1 MSNQFVVDSNFD
13 KNITNSYFL
22 SIQITLDGFSFCVLD
37 PISNEYILFF
47 DKSLSLN
54 QSTISFLE
62 NELSENEYLQMP
74 YQKVFILYNT
84 KYNTLIPSS
93 LFQEEK
99 KNQYLNFCFNKNK
112 FNEELTYCN
121 KIKMADSYCIFSI
134 PKSITDILNNK
145 FQSVFYYCSTTPFIE
160 TALLNTNFNND
171 KYQIYINIQNS
182 FFDTIAISG
191 NNLKLHNSFKFHD
204 KKEFLYYTLLIF
216 EQLKLSN
223 KSSKVFLIGKIKK
236 TDEIYTLLKKYIK
249 HVEIIKDSKHFK
261 FSAIF
266 KNISLQDH
274 INLINIPL
282 CV

>member
-22 SIQITLDGFSFCVLD
+22 SIQLTLDGFSFCVLD

-47 DKSLSLN
+47 QKPLSLN
-54 QSTISFLE
+54 QSLINSIEDELTNNEFL
-62 NELSENEYLQMP
+62 QFP
-74 YQKVFILYNT
+74 YQKVFVLYYT
-84 KYNTLIPSS
+84 KQNTLIPSS
-93 LFQEEK
+93 LYEEEK
-99 KNQYLNFCFNKNK
+99 KDLYLEFCFNNKK
-112 FNEELTYCN
+112 FNEELAFCN
-121 KIKMADSYCIFSI
+121 KIKMADSYCVFSI
-134 PKSITDILNNK
+134 PKSIVELLENK
-145 FQSVFYYCSTTPFIE
+145 YENIYYYCPTTPFIE

-171 KYQIYINIQNS
+171 KYQIYINMQNS
-182 FFDTIAISG
+182 FFDIIVISG

-216 EQLKLSN
+216 EQLKLN
-223 KSSKVFLIGKIKK
+223 NNSSKVFFTGKINK
-236 TDEIYTLLKKYIK
+236 TDDIYLLLKKYIK
-249 HVEIIKDSKHFK
+249 HIEIIKDSKHFK
-261 FSAIF
+261 FSTIF